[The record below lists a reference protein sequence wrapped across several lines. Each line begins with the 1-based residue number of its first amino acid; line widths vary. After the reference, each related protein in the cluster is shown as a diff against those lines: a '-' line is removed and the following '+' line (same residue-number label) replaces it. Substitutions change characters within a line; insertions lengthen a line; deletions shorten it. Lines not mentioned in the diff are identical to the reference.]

1 MKLARIRDPKTGET
15 FRGKVVNGDSIETPD
30 RTFSLSRVDIL
41 APVKPAKVICVGLN
55 YKNHIEE
62 TGSEAPDHPSLF
74 FKPPT
79 AITNPNDPIRITPE
93 NRYDPEGEVA
103 VIIGKNCRNLKREEA
118 FDYIWGFTG
127 LNDVTNRDAQ
137 KWEQN
142 WVRAKGFDTA
152 APIGPFIA
160 TPDEIDLPIS
170 FQLEVNDKIRQA
182 SDTSNMIFEIPDLL
196 EEISSFMTLEKGD
209 VISTGTPMGI
219 SPIDKGDNVRLKIEG
234 VGILEN
240 PVQY

>member
-1 MKLARIRDPKTGET
+1 M
-15 FRGKVVNGDSIETPD
+15 VNGDSIETPD

-55 YKNHIEE
+55 YKDHIEE

-79 AITNPNDPIRITPE
+79 AITNPNDPIRITPK

-103 VIIGKNCRNLKREEA
+103 VIIRKKCRNLNREEA

-170 FQLEVNDKIRQA
+170 FQLEVNGEIRQA
-182 SDTSNMIFEIPDLL
+182 SDTSNMIFDIPDLL

>member
-55 YKNHIEE
+55 YRDHIEE

-170 FQLEVNDKIRQA
+170 FQLEVNGKIRQA

>member
-15 FRGKVVNGDSIETPD
+15 FRGEVVNEDLIETTNE
-30 RTFSLSRVDIL
+30 TFSLSQVDIL

-55 YKNHIEE
+55 YRDHIEE
-62 TGSEAPDHPSLF
+62 TGSEAPEHPSLF

-79 AITNPNDPIRITPE
+79 AIINPNEPIIINPE

-103 VIIGKNCRNLKREEA
+103 VIIGKKCRNLNREEV

-152 APIGPFIA
+152 APTGPFIT

-170 FQLEVNDKIRQA
+170 FQLEVNGEIRQA
-182 SDTSNMIFEIPDLL
+182 SDTSNMIFDIPDLL

-209 VISTGTPMGI
+209 IISTGTPMGI

-240 PVQY
+240 TVQY

>member
-30 RTFSLSRVDIL
+30 RTFSLSEVDIL

-55 YKNHIEE
+55 YKDHIEE

-79 AITNPNDPIRITPE
+79 AITNPNEPIIITPE

-103 VIIGKNCRNLKREEA
+103 VIIEKKCRNLHRDEA

-170 FQLEVNDKIRQA
+170 FQLEVNGEIRQA
-182 SDTSNMIFEIPDLL
+182 SDTSNMIFDIPDLL

-219 SPIDKGDNVRLKIEG
+219 SPIYKGDNVRLKIEG

-240 PVQY
+240 PVQH

>member
-15 FRGKVVNGDSIETPD
+15 LRGKVVNGDSIETPD

-55 YKNHIEE
+55 YKDHIEE

-127 LNDVTNRDAQ
+127 LNDVTNRDTQ

-170 FQLEVNDKIRQA
+170 FQLEVNGKIRQA
-182 SDTSNMIFEIPDLL
+182 SDTSNMIFKIPDLL

>member
-15 FRGKVVNGDSIETPD
+15 FRGKVVNGNSIETPD
-30 RTFSLSRVDIL
+30 RTFSLSGVDIL

-55 YKNHIEE
+55 YKDHIEE

-79 AITNPNDPIRITPE
+79 AITNPNEPIIITPE

-103 VIIGKNCRNLKREEA
+103 VIIEKKCRNLNRDEA

-170 FQLEVNDKIRQA
+170 FQLEVNGEVRQA
-182 SDTSNMIFEIPDLL
+182 SDTSNMIFDIPDLL

-219 SPIDKGDNVRLKIEG
+219 SPIYKGDNVRLKIEG

-240 PVQY
+240 PVRH